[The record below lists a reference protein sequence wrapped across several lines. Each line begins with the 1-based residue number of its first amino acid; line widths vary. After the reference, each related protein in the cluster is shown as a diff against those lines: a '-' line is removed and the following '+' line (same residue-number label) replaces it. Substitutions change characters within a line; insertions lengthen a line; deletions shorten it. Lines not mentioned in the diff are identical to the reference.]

1 LISFQDTQTKI
12 YRKGEKEM
20 AAESKKAKVDNTV
33 EEVHGPLYDAS
44 RRVLLASIGAIALAQ
59 DEIEDFVEKL
69 VERGEIAEKDGKKL
83 VREVIDKRKKD
94 VSKAEDE
101 LNKRI
106 DEVVTRMDVPT
117 KADIDAL
124 GDQINELSDK
134 VDGLAKE

>member
-1 LISFQDTQTKI
+1 
-12 YRKGEKEM
+12 M
-20 AAESKKAKVDNTV
+20 AAESKKGKVDNTA
-33 EEVHGPLYDAS
+33 EEVHGPLYEAS

-106 DEVVTRMDVPT
+106 DEVVIRMDVPT
-117 KADIDAL
+117 KTDIDAL
-124 GDQINELSDK
+124 GDQINELSVK
-134 VDGLAKE
+134 VDELAKE

>member
-1 LISFQDTQTKI
+1 
-12 YRKGEKEM
+12 M

-33 EEVHGPLYDAS
+33 EEAHSPLYEAS

-94 VSKAEDE
+94 VSKAENE

-106 DEVVTRMDVPT
+106 DEVVERMDVPT
-117 KADIDAL
+117 KTDIDAL
-124 GDQINELSDK
+124 GDQINELSNK
-134 VDGLAKE
+134 VDGLGKE

>member
-1 LISFQDTQTKI
+1 MT
-12 YRKGEKEM
+12 
-20 AAESKKAKVDNTV
+20 AETKKAKVDNTV
-33 EEVHGPLYDAS
+33 EEVHGPLYEAS

-106 DEVVTRMDVPT
+106 DEVVVRMDVPT

-124 GDQINELSDK
+124 GDQINELSNK
-134 VDGLAKE
+134 VDALSKE

>member
-1 LISFQDTQTKI
+1 
-12 YRKGEKEM
+12 M
-20 AAESKKAKVDNTV
+20 AAESKKGKVDNTV
-33 EEVHGPLYDAS
+33 EEVHGPLYEAS

-106 DEVVTRMDVPT
+106 DEVVIRMDVPT

-124 GDQINELSDK
+124 GDQINELSVK
-134 VDGLAKE
+134 VDELAKE

>member
-1 LISFQDTQTKI
+1 
-12 YRKGEKEM
+12 M

-33 EEVHGPLYDAS
+33 EELHGPLYEAL
-44 RRVLLASIGAIALAQ
+44 RRVLMASIGAIALAQ

-94 VSKAEDE
+94 VSKAENE

-106 DEVVTRMDVPT
+106 DEVVARMDVPT

-134 VDGLAKE
+134 VDALAKE

>member
-1 LISFQDTQTKI
+1 
-12 YRKGEKEM
+12 M

-33 EEVHGPLYDAS
+33 EEVHGPLYEAL
-44 RRVLLASIGAIALAQ
+44 RRVLMASIGAIALAQ

-106 DEVVTRMDVPT
+106 DEVVERMDVPT
-117 KADIDAL
+117 KSDIDAL
-124 GDQINELSDK
+124 GDQINELSNK

>member
-1 LISFQDTQTKI
+1 
-12 YRKGEKEM
+12 M
-20 AAESKKAKVDNTV
+20 AAESKKGKVDNTV
-33 EEVHGPLYDAS
+33 EEVHGPLYEAS

-69 VERGEIAEKDGKKL
+69 VERGEIAETDGKKL

-106 DEVVTRMDVPT
+106 DEVVIRMDVPT
-117 KADIDAL
+117 KADIVAL
-124 GDQINELSDK
+124 GDQINELSVK
-134 VDGLAKE
+134 VDELAKE

>member
-1 LISFQDTQTKI
+1 
-12 YRKGEKEM
+12 M
-20 AAESKKAKVDNTV
+20 ATESKKAKVDNTV
-33 EEVHGPLYDAS
+33 EEVHGPLYEAS

-83 VREVIDKRKKD
+83 VREVMDKRKKD

-106 DEVVTRMDVPT
+106 DEVIVRMDVPT
-117 KADIDAL
+117 KADIDSL
-124 GDQINELSDK
+124 GDKINELSDK
-134 VDGLAKE
+134 LDALAKE

>member
-1 LISFQDTQTKI
+1 
-12 YRKGEKEM
+12 M
-20 AAESKKAKVDNTV
+20 AAESKKAKVDITV
-33 EEVHGPLYDAS
+33 EEVHGPLYEAS

-106 DEVVTRMDVPT
+106 DEVVVRMDVPT

-124 GDQINELSDK
+124 GEQINELSDK
-134 VDGLAKE
+134 VDALAKE

>member
-1 LISFQDTQTKI
+1 
-12 YRKGEKEM
+12 M

-33 EEVHGPLYDAS
+33 EEVHGPLYEAL
-44 RRVLLASIGAIALAQ
+44 RRVLMASIGAIALAQ

-106 DEVVTRMDVPT
+106 DVVVERMDVPT

-124 GDQINELSDK
+124 GDQINELSNK

>member
-1 LISFQDTQTKI
+1 
-12 YRKGEKEM
+12 M

-33 EEVHGPLYDAS
+33 EEVHGPLFEAS

-69 VERGEIAEKDGKKL
+69 VERGEIAEMDGKKL

-94 VSKAEDE
+94 VSKAENE

-106 DEVVTRMDVPT
+106 DEVVERMDVPT

-124 GDQINELSDK
+124 GEQINELSDK
-134 VDGLAKE
+134 VDALVKE

>member
-1 LISFQDTQTKI
+1 MT
-12 YRKGEKEM
+12 
-20 AAESKKAKVDNTV
+20 AETKKAKADNTV
-33 EEVHGPLYDAS
+33 EEVHGPLYEAS

-106 DEVVTRMDVPT
+106 DEVVVRMDVPT

-124 GDQINELSDK
+124 GDQIDELSNK
-134 VDGLAKE
+134 VDALAKE

>member
-1 LISFQDTQTKI
+1 
-12 YRKGEKEM
+12 M

-33 EEVHGPLYDAS
+33 EEVHGPLYEAS

-94 VSKAEDE
+94 VSKAENE

-106 DEVVTRMDVPT
+106 DEVVERMDVPT

-124 GDQINELSDK
+124 GDKINELSNK
-134 VDGLAKE
+134 VDALAKE

>member
-1 LISFQDTQTKI
+1 
-12 YRKGEKEM
+12 M

-33 EEVHGPLYDAS
+33 EEVHGPLYEAS

-106 DEVVTRMDVPT
+106 DEVVVRMDVPT

-124 GDQINELSDK
+124 GEQINELSDK
-134 VDGLAKE
+134 VDALVKE

>member
-1 LISFQDTQTKI
+1 
-12 YRKGEKEM
+12 M

-33 EEVHGPLYDAS
+33 EEVHGPLYEAS

-106 DEVVTRMDVPT
+106 DEVVERMDVPT

-124 GDQINELSDK
+124 GEQINELADK
-134 VDGLAKE
+134 VDALVKE

>member
-1 LISFQDTQTKI
+1 
-12 YRKGEKEM
+12 M

-33 EEVHGPLYDAS
+33 EEVHGPLYEAS

-94 VSKAEDE
+94 VSKAENE

-106 DEVVTRMDVPT
+106 DEVVERMDVPT

-124 GDQINELSDK
+124 GEQINELSDK
-134 VDGLAKE
+134 VDALVKE

>member
-1 LISFQDTQTKI
+1 
-12 YRKGEKEM
+12 M

-33 EEVHGPLYDAS
+33 EEVHGPLYEAS

-59 DEIEDFVEKL
+59 DEIEDFVKKL
-69 VERGEIAEKDGKKL
+69 VERGEIAEKDGKQL

-94 VSKAEDE
+94 VSKAENE

-106 DEVVTRMDVPT
+106 DEVVERMDVPT

-124 GDQINELSDK
+124 GDQIDELSNK
-134 VDGLAKE
+134 VDALAKE

>member
-1 LISFQDTQTKI
+1 
-12 YRKGEKEM
+12 M

-33 EEVHGPLYDAS
+33 EEVHGPLFEAS

-94 VSKAEDE
+94 VSKAENE

-106 DEVVTRMDVPT
+106 DEVVERMDVPT

-124 GDQINELSDK
+124 GEQINELSDK
-134 VDGLAKE
+134 VDALVKE

>member
-1 LISFQDTQTKI
+1 
-12 YRKGEKEM
+12 M

-33 EEVHGPLYDAS
+33 EEVHGPLFEAS

-106 DEVVTRMDVPT
+106 DEVVVRMDVPT

-124 GDQINELSDK
+124 GEQINELSDK
-134 VDGLAKE
+134 VDALVKE

>member
-1 LISFQDTQTKI
+1 
-12 YRKGEKEM
+12 M

-33 EEVHGPLYDAS
+33 EEVHGPLYEAS

-106 DEVVTRMDVPT
+106 DEVVERMDVPT

-124 GDQINELSDK
+124 GDQIDELSNK
-134 VDGLAKE
+134 VDALAKE

>member
-1 LISFQDTQTKI
+1 
-12 YRKGEKEM
+12 M
-20 AAESKKAKVDNTV
+20 AAVSKKAKVDNTV
-33 EEVHGPLYDAS
+33 EEVHGPLYEAS

-106 DEVVTRMDVPT
+106 DEVVERMDVPT

>member
-1 LISFQDTQTKI
+1 MTAETK
-12 YRKGEKEM
+12 KT
-20 AAESKKAKVDNTV
+20 KVDNTV
-33 EEVHGPLYDAS
+33 EEVHGPLYEAS
-44 RRVLLASIGAIALAQ
+44 RRVLLASIGVIALAQ

-106 DEVVTRMDVPT
+106 DEVVVRMDVPT

-124 GDQINELSDK
+124 GDQINELSNK
-134 VDGLAKE
+134 VDALSKE

>member
-1 LISFQDTQTKI
+1 
-12 YRKGEKEM
+12 M
-20 AAESKKAKVDNTV
+20 AAESKKGKVDNTV
-33 EEVHGPLYDAS
+33 EEVHGPLYEAS

-106 DEVVTRMDVPT
+106 DEVVIRMDVPT
-117 KADIDAL
+117 KADIVAL
-124 GDQINELSDK
+124 GDQINELSVK
-134 VDGLAKE
+134 VDELAKE

>member
-1 LISFQDTQTKI
+1 MLKR
-12 YRKGEKEM
+12 RKKM

-33 EEVHGPLYDAS
+33 EEVHGPLYEAS

-59 DEIEDFVEKL
+59 DEIEDFVKKL
-69 VERGEIAEKDGKKL
+69 VERGEIAEKDGKQL

-94 VSKAEDE
+94 VSKAENE

-106 DEVVTRMDVPT
+106 DEVVERMDVPT

-124 GDQINELSDK
+124 GDQIDELSNK
-134 VDGLAKE
+134 VDALAKE

>member
-1 LISFQDTQTKI
+1 
-12 YRKGEKEM
+12 M

-33 EEVHGPLYDAS
+33 EEVHGPLYEAS

-106 DEVVTRMDVPT
+106 DEVVARMDVPT
-117 KADIDAL
+117 KADFDAL

>member
-1 LISFQDTQTKI
+1 
-12 YRKGEKEM
+12 M

-33 EEVHGPLYDAS
+33 EEVHSPLYEAS

-94 VSKAEDE
+94 VSKAENE

-106 DEVVTRMDVPT
+106 DEVVERMDVPT
-117 KADIDAL
+117 KADIDSL
-124 GDQINELSDK
+124 GDQIDELSNK
-134 VDGLAKE
+134 VDALAKE

>member
-1 LISFQDTQTKI
+1 
-12 YRKGEKEM
+12 M
-20 AAESKKAKVDNTV
+20 VAESKKGKVDNTV
-33 EEVHGPLYDAS
+33 EEVHGPLYEAS

-106 DEVVTRMDVPT
+106 DEVVIRMDVPT

-124 GDQINELSDK
+124 GDQINELSVK
-134 VDGLAKE
+134 VDELAKE